1 MGQATASQEVHRI
14 YGGVVP
20 ELASRAHEQNIV
32 PTVDAAI
39 KRAGIQKEEISA
51 IGFTRGPGLMGSLLV
66 GVSFAKGL
74 SVSLGIPLIDVNH
87 LQGHILAH
95 FIDEEGKDN
104 RHPEFPFLCLLVSGG
119 NSQIVKVNSYNQM
132 EILGQ
137 TIDDAAGETID
148 KCSKFMGL
156 GYPGGPIIDKLAR
169 KGNPNAFTFNKPV
182 IRGLDY
188 SFSGLKTSLLYFL
201 RDRMKENPDFIEQNK
216 EDIAASFERT
226 VVEVLMHKL
235 TLAVKQTGIKR
246 VALAGGVSANTKL
259 REAYLEKKEKAG
271 WDVYI
276 PPFSYTTDNAAMIAM
291 NAYFKYQDGDFCS
304 LDQPAFSRVTI

>member
-1 MGQATASQEVHRI
+1 M
-14 YGGVVP
+14 
-20 ELASRAHEQNIV
+20 
-32 PTVDAAI
+32 
-39 KRAGIQKEEISA
+39 
-51 IGFTRGPGLMGSLLV
+51 
-66 GVSFAKGL
+66 
-74 SVSLGIPLIDVNH
+74 GIPLIDVNH

-95 FIDEEGKDN
+95 FISEEGKEN

-119 NSQIVKVNSYNQM
+119 NSQIVKVDSYKKM

-169 KGNPNAFTFNKPV
+169 QGNADAFEFSKPLV
-182 IRGLDY
+182 KGLDY

-201 RDRMKENPDFIEQNK
+201 RDKMKENPDFIEENK
-216 EDIAASFERT
+216 CDLAASFEKT
-226 VVEVLMHKL
+226 VVEVLMKKL

-246 VALAGGVSANTKL
+246 VAVAGGVSANTKL
-259 REAYLEKKEKAG
+259 RQAFIDKRDHSG

-291 NAYFKYQDGDFCS
+291 AAYFKYQDADFCP
-304 LDQPAFSRVTI
+304 LDLPAYSRVSI